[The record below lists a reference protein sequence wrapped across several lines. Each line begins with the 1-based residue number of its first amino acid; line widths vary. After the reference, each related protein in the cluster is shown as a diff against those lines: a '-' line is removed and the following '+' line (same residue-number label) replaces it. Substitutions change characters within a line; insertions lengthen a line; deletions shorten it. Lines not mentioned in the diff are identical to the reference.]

1 MTSTRIVLLHGFW
14 GFVRCG
20 PVSYFRGVADAL
32 RRSGP
37 PPLVPRVPPSGTIA
51 ERAEALARQLF
62 RTDISAFAL
71 VAHSMGGLDA
81 RYLAAHLD
89 PDHRVKSLVTVAS
102 PHRGTSVAAWVLES
116 DMPVPRLIRRAG
128 GPALRELTPSARAA
142 DPIPDRADVA
152 YASYAC
158 CRPIAE
164 LPLWL
169 RHFGRTIP
177 DDNDGLVPVDS
188 ARWGTFCGIVRTD
201 HIEVV
206 GWSLALPNRSES
218 RPFDHLAFW
227 KRAASVAMTTAGD
240 PPAEERS

>member
-1 MTSTRIVLLHGFW
+1 MTSTQLVLLHGFL

-20 PVSYFRGVADAL
+20 PISYFRGVANAL
-32 RRSGP
+32 RESGP
-37 PPLVPRVPPSGTIA
+37 APLLPHVPATGIIA

-62 RTDISAFAL
+62 RTDKSAFAL

-81 RYLAAHLD
+81 RYLIAHLD
-89 PDHRVKSLVTVAS
+89 PDHRVRSLVTVAS

-116 DMPVPRLIRRAG
+116 ALPVPCLIRRAG
-128 GPALRELTPSARAA
+128 VHALRELTPSARAA

-158 CRPIAE
+158 CRPIPE

-169 RHFGRTIP
+169 RHFGRMIP

-188 ARWGTFCGIVRTD
+188 ARWGTFCGTMRAD
-201 HIEVV
+201 HFEVA
-206 GWSLALPNRSES
+206 GWSLGLPNHREA

-227 KRAASVAMTTAGD
+227 KRAASVAMRAAGNQ
-240 PPAEERS
+240 PAEEQL